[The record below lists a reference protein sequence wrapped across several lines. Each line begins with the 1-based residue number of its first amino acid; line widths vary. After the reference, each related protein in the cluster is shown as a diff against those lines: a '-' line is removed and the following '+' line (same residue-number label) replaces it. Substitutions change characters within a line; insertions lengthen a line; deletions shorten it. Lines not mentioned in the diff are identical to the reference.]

1 MSIRNSNTSPFP
13 GKTFPLPNISLHQT
27 CIGPVPQS
35 LFPLKHTKKLII
47 KHISTETLAMN
58 ESKEDGHPVSRYFT
72 TQILLRATLSKVVL
86 SNAFCWVN
94 LPCRMWAHYFLA
106 FEAPRMYC
114 TNEMKE
120 KSKEIMNSLVIG
132 RWCRWGHSGTKSQ
145 CME

>member
-1 MSIRNSNTSPFP
+1 M
-13 GKTFPLPNISLHQT
+13 
-27 CIGPVPQS
+27 
-35 LFPLKHTKKLII
+35 
-47 KHISTETLAMN
+47 LAMN

-120 KSKEIMNSLVIG
+120 KSKEIMNLWDQKSMYG
-132 RWCRWGHSGTKSQ
+132 MNTKDFLNKIVLDANMINIVSY
-145 CME
+145 ES